1 MELRG
6 SFKSA
11 IVCAAFVLHT
21 GQSFAQDP
29 ASLANLSVV
38 ADLAVE
44 EVGRVSLFLEVFVN
58 GRATNLVAE
67 FALDPLT
74 GIMYSPRSELVE
86 LGLKPG
92 SKTSKMVALRSI
104 PGLTYEYHE
113 DRQSIDIDAPITALQ
128 PDVISAV
135 NEQEVLDPDRSYGA
149 VLNYN
154 LDAIY
159 QEHADDTTIN
169 SLSALLDGRIF
180 SPFGILRS
188 SGVVRFDGGADDG
201 SDFIRLESKFQYSNA
216 KKRLTFVAGDVQS
229 SAPAWARSIR
239 IGGIQLRRDFSLRN
253 DLVTQ
258 QLLSFDGAA
267 AVPSTVD
274 VFIDNSR
281 TYSTDLDAG
290 PFRLEDLP
298 VQGGAGD
305 AVIVV
310 TDANGRKT
318 SKAVSF
324 FVSNRLLKRNVLDFS
339 VEAGY
344 ARQSYGF
351 ASNDYGD
358 DAVFSSSLRFGLTE
372 RVTLEGHIETK
383 SDLKLFGIGLTTVPF
398 NIAEVSCAIGQ
409 SEYVSRKAAFAQCFA
424 ATQIGKVSLNG
435 SVQVAQTGFADLATA
450 TGADFLGT
458 GALTIDGSL
467 LEAPTKL
474 TTIGINM
481 PSFDDGS
488 FGIGYVQATR
498 ANSNDE
504 LVTASYGQQ
513 FLGGRGS
520 FSFYGSHDLKS
531 GDSRAGLGLSL
542 TTGKRTYARATT
554 TYDAKGRLSAGIGL
568 ARTISDQPGDFG
580 YTADMQ
586 RNSLGDL
593 SVRGRGEYLGRYGKS
608 ALEVSTYDGNSRV
621 NAQFDGAIATA
632 GGAFAL
638 GRTVYDSFAIVD
650 VGAGG
655 VPVSVHN
662 REVART
668 DFTGNALVTGL
679 SSLRRNRVAVD
690 VNDLPASLSLNAT
703 AMDVVP
709 NVGAGVRVT
718 LANKSGAAA
727 VVVLI
732 GSDGAPV
739 GVGSVAY
746 LNGRSDEFFV
756 GYGGET
762 YFEAVEQTNTVT
774 VQTDTGNC
782 SASFDLPSS
791 EEVIPVIAE
800 VVCK

>member
-1 MELRG
+1 MSIKVTVR
-6 SFKSA
+6 SA
-11 IVCAAFVLHT
+11 LVCATFALTT
-21 GQSFAQDP
+21 GKSFAQDP
-29 ASLANLSVV
+29 APSADLSVI

-44 EVGRVSLFLEVFVN
+44 ENGRVTLFLEAIVN
-58 GRATNLVAE
+58 GRTTNLVAE

-74 GIMYSPRSELVE
+74 GVMYSPRSELVE
-86 LGLKPG
+86 LGLKPN
-92 SKTSKMVALRSI
+92 SKSSKMVALRSI
-104 PGLTYEYHE
+104 PGLTYDYHKE
-113 DRQSIDIDAPITALQ
+113 QQTIDINAPITALQ
-128 PDVISAV
+128 TDVISAV
-135 NEQEVLDPDRSYGA
+135 QEQEVLDPDRSYGA

-159 QEHADDTTIN
+159 QKQAGDTASHN
-169 SLSALLDGRIF
+169 LSALLDGRIF
-180 SPFGILRS
+180 SPFGVLRS
-188 SGVVRFDGGADDG
+188 SGVLRLDGGADDG
-201 SDFIRLESKFQYSNA
+201 SDFVRLESRFQYSNA
-216 KKRLTFVAGDVQS
+216 KKRLTFIAGDLQS
-229 SAPAWARSIR
+229 SAPTWARSIR
-239 IGGIQLRRDFSLRN
+239 MGGVQLRRDFSLRN

-258 QLLSFDGAA
+258 QLLSFNGAA

-274 VFIDNSR
+274 VFIDNNR
-281 TYSTDLDAG
+281 TYSMDIDAG

-298 VQGGAGD
+298 VQWGAGD

-310 TDANGRKT
+310 TDASGRKT
-318 SKAVSF
+318 SKSVSF
-324 FVSNRLLKRNVLDFS
+324 FVSNRLLKRSVLDFS

-372 RVTLEGHIETK
+372 RVTLEGHVEAK

-398 NIAEVSCAIGQ
+398 NIAEISCAIGQ
-409 SEYVSRKAAFAQCFA
+409 SEYQLQKAAFAQCSA

-458 GALTIDGSL
+458 GVLTTDGSL
-467 LEAPTKL
+467 LEAPTKQ
-474 TTIGINM
+474 TAIGINM
-481 PSFDDGS
+481 PSFGGGS
-488 FGIGYVQATR
+488 FGLGYVQAER

-513 FLGGRGS
+513 FGGGRGS
-520 FSFYGSHDLKS
+520 FSFYGSHDLQS

-568 ARTISDQPGDFG
+568 SRTISDQPGDFG
-580 YTADMQ
+580 YNGDLQ
-586 RNSLGDL
+586 RNSFGDL
-593 SVRGRGEYLGRYGKS
+593 SVRGRGEYVGRYGKS
-608 ALEVSTYDGNSRV
+608 ALEVSTYDGTSRV

-650 VGAGG
+650 VGARG

-662 REVART
+662 REVAKT

-709 NVGAGVRVT
+709 NIGAGVRVT
-718 LANKSGAAA
+718 LANKAGAAA
-727 VVVLI
+727 VVILI
-732 GSDGAPV
+732 GADGNPV
-739 GVGSVAY
+739 DVGSVAY
-746 LNGRSDEFFV
+746 LNGHSDESFV

-762 YFEAVEQTNTVT
+762 YFEGVEQTNTVT
-774 VQTDTGNC
+774 VQTETGSC
-782 SASFDLPSS
+782 SASFDLPIS
-791 EEVIPVIAE
+791 EEAVPVISK

>member
-1 MELRG
+1 MAIGG
-6 SFKSA
+6 SFRSA
-11 IVCAAFVLHT
+11 LVCAAMAFTT
-21 GQSFAQDP
+21 GQSAAQDP
-29 ASLANLSVV
+29 AASADLSVI

-44 EVGRVSLFLEVFVN
+44 EDGKIPLFLEVFVN

-67 FALDPLT
+67 FALDLLT
-74 GIMYSPRSELVE
+74 GDMYSPRSELID
-86 LGLKPG
+86 LRLKPN
-92 SKTSKMVALRSI
+92 SKSNRMVALRSI
-104 PGLTYEYHE
+104 SGLTYVYHE
-113 DRQSIDIDAPITALQ
+113 DLQRIDISAPITALQ
-128 PDVISAV
+128 TDVISAV
-135 NEQEVLDPDRSYGA
+135 QAQDALDPDRSFGA

-159 QEHADDTTIN
+159 QKQADAMTSHIF
-169 SLSALLDGRIF
+169 SALIDGRIF
-180 SPFGILRS
+180 APFGTLRS
-188 SGVVRFDGGADDG
+188 SGVVRFDGADGG
-201 SDFIRLESKFQYSNA
+201 STDFIRLESKFQHSNA
-216 KKRLTFVAGDVQS
+216 KKRLTFVAGDIQS

-239 IGGIQLRRDFSLRN
+239 MGGVQLRRDFLLRN

-274 VFIDNSR
+274 VFIDNNR
-281 TYSTDLDAG
+281 TYTMDLEAG

-305 AVIVV
+305 ALIVV

-318 SKAVSF
+318 SKSVSF

-358 DAVFSSSLRFGLTE
+358 GALFSSSLRFGLTE
-372 RVTLEGHIETK
+372 RVTLEGHVEAK

-398 NIAEVSCAIGQ
+398 NLAEVSCAIGQ
-409 SEYVSRKAAFAQCFA
+409 SEYFSKKAAFAQCSA

-435 SVQVAQTGFADLATA
+435 SVQVAQAGFADLATA
-450 TGADFLGT
+450 TSVDFLGT
-458 GALTIDGSL
+458 GALTTNGSL
-467 LEAPTKL
+467 LEAPTKQ
-474 TTIGINM
+474 TTLGINL
-481 PSFDDGS
+481 PSFSGGS
-488 FGIGYVQATR
+488 FGLSYVQAER
-498 ANSNDE
+498 ANSQDE

-520 FSFYGSHDLKS
+520 VSFYGSHDLQS

-542 TTGKRTYARATT
+542 TTGKRTFARTT
-554 TYDAKGRLSAGIGL
+554 TSYDAKGRLSAGIGL
-568 ARTISDQPGDFG
+568 SRSISDQPGDFG
-580 YTADMQ
+580 YAADLQ
-586 RNSLGDL
+586 RNNFGDL

-608 ALEVSTYDGNSRV
+608 ALEVSSYGGSSRV
-621 NAQFDGAIATA
+621 NAQFDGAIATV
-632 GGAFAL
+632 GGAFAM

-662 REVART
+662 HEVAKT

-690 VNDLPASLSLNAT
+690 VNDLPANLSLNAT

-709 NVGAGVRVT
+709 NIGAGVRVT
-718 LANKSGAAA
+718 LANKVGAAA
-727 VVVLI
+727 VAVLI
-732 GSDGAPV
+732 GADGTPV
-739 GVGSVAY
+739 SVGAVAY
-746 LNGRSDEFFV
+746 LNGRSEEFFV

-762 YFEAVEQTNTVT
+762 YLEGIKQTNTLQVE
-774 VQTDTGNC
+774 TDNGRC
-782 SASFDLPSS
+782 SASFDMPVS
-791 EEVIPVIAE
+791 EDPVPVISE
-800 VVCK
+800 VVCQ